1 MNERIRKLAEQ
12 AGFMLWQDED
22 WNPGDVVDWAGRYD
36 QELVNF
42 YNLIV
47 QQAAEAC
54 RRVGQLE
61 QNLADGEM
69 YARAVLEQFMDRD
82 AEIQ

>member
-1 MNERIRKLAEQ
+1 MNERIRELAEQ

-61 QNLADGEM
+61 QNPADGEM

-82 AEIQ
+82 AEI

>member
-1 MNERIRKLAEQ
+1 MNERIRKLADQ

-22 WNPGDVVDWAGRYD
+22 WNPGDVIDWSARYD
-36 QELVNF
+36 QELENF

-61 QNLADGEM
+61 QNAADGEM
-69 YARAVLEQFMDRD
+69 YARAVLEQLMGSD
-82 AEIQ
+82 AEI

>member
-1 MNERIRKLAEQ
+1 MNERIRGFAEQ

-22 WNPGDVVDWAGRYD
+22 WNPGDVIDWSARYD

-54 RRVGQLE
+54 RKVGQLE
-61 QNLADGEM
+61 QNPSDGEM